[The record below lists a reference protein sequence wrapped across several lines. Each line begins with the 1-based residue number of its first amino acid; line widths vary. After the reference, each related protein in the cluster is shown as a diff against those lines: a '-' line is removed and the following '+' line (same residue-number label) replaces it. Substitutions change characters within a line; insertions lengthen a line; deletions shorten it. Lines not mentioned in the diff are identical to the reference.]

1 MDPLHILLEYLAEVS
16 AVDKSSL
23 SALLSP
29 NVILIGGSELRYGPR
44 P

>member
-1 MDPLHILLEYLAEVS
+1 MDPLHIILEYLAEVS

-23 SALLSP
+23 SALLGA
-29 NVILIGGSELRYGPR
+29 NTVLIGGSQLRYGPR